1 MAGTLI
7 IFDFDETIID
17 CESDDWVVDELGAT
31 EVFHSLLH
39 TMPWNSLMDR
49 MMREIQ
55 GQGRTIEDIAE
66 VLRRVSLDPH
76 VVSAIRTSSALG
88 CDLRVVSDAN
98 AFFIE
103 AIVERHGIME
113 CFTEIITNPSY
124 VDDEGRLRISPYHNY
139 AKSSH
144 GCPICPPNMCKSKIM
159 ERIRAEGAKRV
170 IYLGDGKG
178 DYCPS
183 LQLEYG
189 DSVMPRKNYPLC
201 YLIQDDPSLLKAGIH
216 EWSNGADM
224 EWVLLELVKR
234 TDLSSNASVACKME
248 TNNVPSRAGL
258 PKALQIA

>member
-49 MMREIQ
+49 MMQEIQ
-55 GQGRTIEDIAE
+55 GQEGR
-66 VLRRVSLDPH
+66 S
-76 VVSAIRTSSALG
+76 RTSPR

-124 VDDEGRLRISPYHNY
+124 VDDEGRPAFPIPQLRQVLSRMPHL
-139 AKSSH
+139 
-144 GCPICPPNMCKSKIM
+144 PPNTCKVSLLPRLSTASILNPL
-159 ERIRAEGAKRV
+159 RWPHFAEQDHGEDSSRGAKRV